1 MVFLTVTLLKISS
14 FQQNIVRH
22 TKEQGSMTHTQEKK
36 STETVSEEVEML
48 VLLDKDL
55 KSAIKNISW
64 RRKWQPTPVFLPRE
78 SCGQRSLVGC
88 CPQGRTESDTT
99 EATQHACLGEGNSN
113 PFQCSCLENPRDRGA
128 WWAAVYGVAQSQ
140 TRLKRLSCS
149 SSSATK

>member
-55 KSAIKNISW
+55 KSAIKNISKNY
-64 RRKWQPTPVFLPRE
+64 RKLCIKNYRKVWVTFYIFYINL
-78 SCGQRSLVGC
+78 
-88 CPQGRTESDTT
+88 
-99 EATQHACLGEGNSN
+99 
-113 PFQCSCLENPRDRGA
+113 
-128 WWAAVYGVAQSQ
+128 YI
-140 TRLKRLSCS
+140 
-149 SSSATK
+149 